1 MPVSSASSRTAA
13 AWLVS
18 CGVDVAAGKGP
29 AALEGRPAA
38 PDEQKVSVG
47 GEDDG
52 VSGIADGLGRGL
64 GGQVGSLVVVVVE
77 AGRPVRSSLAAEG
90 GGARARQSVR

>member
-1 MPVSSASSRTAA
+1 MN
-13 AWLVS
+13 
-18 CGVDVAAGKGP
+18 AGKGP

-38 PDEQKVSVG
+38 PDEQEVSVG

-52 VSGIADGLGRGL
+52 VSGIAEGLGRGL
-64 GGQVGSLVVVVVE
+64 GGQVGSLVVVVE